1 MKKRILLTL
10 DPKRPDIQ
18 YLVKRLQDAGF
29 DAYAKLADP
38 ISRDYVQEAQQ
49 VDAALVAIEPWDR
62 EALAQVKG
70 HISCIM
76 RKGTGYDSVDVKA
89 ASEFGIP
96 IMNIPGANSTAV
108 AEIAFTHILNCAR
121 QFSWAM
127 EKIRQQPNFTRYWG
141 NELDTATVGIVGY
154 GNIGRE
160 LARMLSGFRT
170 KILVYDA
177 CYVPQVDG
185 ERITVAE
192 SMEEVFEKSDYISLH
207 IPLTPETTGM
217 IDNHFLSRM
226 KPTACLINTS
236 RGGVVKDAD
245 LVDALRTGKI
255 RAAGLDVLGQ
265 EPLTLDSPYYGL
277 ENAFITPHMGGDSE
291 QTRARSNEIII
302 QTFVDFFSGK
312 QVKNIVNK
320 DYIQAI

>member
-10 DPKRPDIQ
+10 DPKRQDIQ

-38 ISRDYVQEAQQ
+38 VSRDYVQEAKQ
-49 VDAALVAIEPWDR
+49 VDAALVATEPWDR
-62 EALAQVKG
+62 EALAQVKN
-70 HISCIM
+70 HICCIM

-96 IMNIPGANSTAV
+96 VMNIPGANATAV
-108 AEIAFTHILNCAR
+108 AEIAFTHILNCSR
-121 QFSWAM
+121 QFSWSM
-127 EKIRQQPNFTRYWG
+127 EKIRQQPGFPRYWG
-141 NELDTATVGIVGY
+141 NELDTATVGIIGY

-160 LARMLSGFRT
+160 LARMLSGFRS

-185 ERITVAE
+185 ERITVAG

-207 IPLTPETTGM
+207 IPLTPQTTGI
-217 IDNHFLSRM
+217 IDRRLLNLM
-226 KPTACLINTS
+226 KPSACLINTS
-236 RGGVVKDAD
+236 RGGVVNDAD
-245 LVDALRTGKI
+245 LVDALRTGRI
-255 RAAGLDVLGQ
+255 RGAGLDVLGQ
-265 EPLTLDSPYYGL
+265 EPLTADSPYYNL
-277 ENAFITPHMGGDSE
+277 ENAFITPHIGGDSE

-302 QTFVDFFSGK
+302 QTFVDYFSGK
-312 QVKNIVNK
+312 PVKNIVNK
-320 DYIQAI
+320 DYFQAK